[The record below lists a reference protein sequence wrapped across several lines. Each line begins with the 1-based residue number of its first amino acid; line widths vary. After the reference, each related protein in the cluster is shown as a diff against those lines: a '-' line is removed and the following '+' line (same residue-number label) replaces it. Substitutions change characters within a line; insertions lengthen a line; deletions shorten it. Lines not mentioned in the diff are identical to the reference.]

1 MVGTL
6 PKTCGENS
14 SRASRG
20 DRPRA
25 AVNHQ
30 SAHLASTEYQADND
44 CENQASR
51 PSTIGI
57 TGLRSMLRCSLIAG
71 VFAATVALSACGA
84 SEAVPPTSAPVET
97 PPTVTPE
104 AASPTSAP
112 VQTPPTV
119 TPEAASPTSAPVQT
133 PPTVT
138 PEAASPTSAPVQTP
152 PTVTPEAAWAIEDAY
167 HSFGNPDAGVVV
179 VNSQGGPMPAL
190 VRKREILE
198 KLGLLNLERIH
209 LVNVHQAQTINP
221 APFTAADITFDE
233 AKAADGESVEVLAAL
248 VDHFQA
254 QGKTVYVVGISFG
267 AFMVQELLAT
277 QGNVAEGYLIAN
289 GRLDMPPTIWT
300 VFAEGRTVGF
310 VDGVEIE
317 DPRTGGHEPAPEG
330 TVPLQRNMA
339 RLAAGLGHYR
349 YTERL
354 AGVDMTNVVYLSG
367 TLDEQVGRLS
377 DAEVAFLAERGADVV
392 QYDGGHSVP
401 DAAALDAF
409 GRLFPSGLLN

>member
-1 MVGTL
+1 MT
-6 PKTCGENS
+6 
-14 SRASRG
+14 R
-20 DRPRA
+20 
-25 AVNHQ
+25 
-30 SAHLASTEYQADND
+30 
-44 CENQASR
+44 
-51 PSTIGI
+51 
-57 TGLRSMLRCSLIAG
+57 
-71 VFAATVALSACGA
+71 
-84 SEAVPPTSAPVET
+84 
-97 PPTVTPE
+97 E
-104 AASPTSAP
+104 AASPTSAH
-112 VQTPPTV
+112 
-119 TPEAASPTSAPVQT
+119 
-133 PPTVT
+133 
-138 PEAASPTSAPVQTP
+138 VQTP

-167 HSFGNPDAGVVV
+167 HSFGNPDAGVV

>member
-1 MVGTL
+1 MT
-6 PKTCGENS
+6 
-14 SRASRG
+14 R
-20 DRPRA
+20 
-25 AVNHQ
+25 
-30 SAHLASTEYQADND
+30 
-44 CENQASR
+44 
-51 PSTIGI
+51 
-57 TGLRSMLRCSLIAG
+57 
-71 VFAATVALSACGA
+71 
-84 SEAVPPTSAPVET
+84 
-97 PPTVTPE
+97 E
-104 AASPTSAP
+104 AASPTSAH
-112 VQTPPTV
+112 
-119 TPEAASPTSAPVQT
+119 
-133 PPTVT
+133 
-138 PEAASPTSAPVQTP
+138 VQTP

-339 RLAAGLGHYR
+339 RLTAATGIPFRDL
-349 YTERL
+349 
-354 AGVDMTNVVYLSG
+354 
-367 TLDEQVGRLS
+367 EQVTLPLHRTARRCRHDQRGIPFRDLRRAGGTPQRCRGR
-377 DAEVAFLAERGADVV
+377 VPRRTRG
-392 QYDGGHSVP
+392 
-401 DAAALDAF
+401 
-409 GRLFPSGLLN
+409 GRRSI

>member
-1 MVGTL
+1 MMTTSSPVTCPQCGYRIMQTL
-6 PKTCGENS
+6 GKLEAVDDFRCPDCGLLIK
-14 SRASRG
+14 
-20 DRPRA
+20 
-25 AVNHQ
+25 
-30 SAHLASTEYQADND
+30 LASTEYQADND

-104 AASPTSAP
+104 AS
-112 VQTPPTV
+112 
-119 TPEAASPTSAPVQT
+119 
-133 PPTVT
+133 
-138 PEAASPTSAPVQTP
+138 SPTSAPVQTP

-179 VNSQGGPMPAL
+179 VNSQGGPMPTL

-289 GRLDMPPTIWT
+289 GRLDMAPTIWT

>member
-1 MVGTL
+1 
-6 PKTCGENS
+6 
-14 SRASRG
+14 
-20 DRPRA
+20 
-25 AVNHQ
+25 
-30 SAHLASTEYQADND
+30 
-44 CENQASR
+44 
-51 PSTIGI
+51 
-57 TGLRSMLRCSLIAG
+57 MLRCSLIAG

-84 SEAVPPTSAPVET
+84 SEAVPPTSAPVE
-97 PPTVTPE
+97 
-104 AASPTSAP
+104 
-112 VQTPPTV
+112 
-119 TPEAASPTSAPVQT
+119 T

-221 APFTAADITFDE
+221 APFTAPFTAADITFDE

-330 TVPLQRNMA
+330 TVLLQRNMA

>member
-1 MVGTL
+1 
-6 PKTCGENS
+6 
-14 SRASRG
+14 
-20 DRPRA
+20 
-25 AVNHQ
+25 
-30 SAHLASTEYQADND
+30 
-44 CENQASR
+44 
-51 PSTIGI
+51 
-57 TGLRSMLRCSLIAG
+57 MLRCSLIAG

-112 VQTPPTV
+112 V
-119 TPEAASPTSAPVQT
+119 E
-133 PPTVT
+133 
-138 PEAASPTSAPVQTP
+138 TP

-221 APFTAADITFDE
+221 TPFTAADITFDE

-317 DPRTGGHEPAPEG
+317 DPRTGGHGPAPEG

-354 AGVDMTNVVYLSG
+354 RRCRHDQRGIPFRDLRRAGG
-367 TLDEQVGRLS
+367 TPQRCRGR
-377 DAEVAFLAERGADVV
+377 VPRRTRG
-392 QYDGGHSVP
+392 
-401 DAAALDAF
+401 
-409 GRLFPSGLLN
+409 GRRSI

>member
-84 SEAVPPTSAPVET
+84 SEAVPPTSAPVE
-97 PPTVTPE
+97 
-104 AASPTSAP
+104 
-112 VQTPPTV
+112 
-119 TPEAASPTSAPVQT
+119 T

>member
-1 MVGTL
+1 
-6 PKTCGENS
+6 
-14 SRASRG
+14 
-20 DRPRA
+20 
-25 AVNHQ
+25 
-30 SAHLASTEYQADND
+30 
-44 CENQASR
+44 
-51 PSTIGI
+51 
-57 TGLRSMLRCSLIAG
+57 MLRCSLIAG

-84 SEAVPPTSAPVET
+84 SEAVPPTSAPVE
-97 PPTVTPE
+97 
-104 AASPTSAP
+104 
-112 VQTPPTV
+112 
-119 TPEAASPTSAPVQT
+119 T

-349 YTERL
+349 YTERF
-354 AGVDMTNVVYLSG
+354 AGVDMTNGVYLSG

>member
-30 SAHLASTEYQADND
+30 SAHLASTEYQADNA

-51 PSTIGI
+51 PSTIVI

-84 SEAVPPTSAPVET
+84 SEAVPPTSAPV
-97 PPTVTPE
+97 
-104 AASPTSAP
+104 
-112 VQTPPTV
+112 
-119 TPEAASPTSAPVQT
+119 
-133 PPTVT
+133 
-138 PEAASPTSAPVQTP
+138 QTP
-152 PTVTPEAAWAIEDAY
+152 PTVTPEAAWAIEDSY

>member
-1 MVGTL
+1 MMTTSFPVTCPQCGYRIMQTL
-6 PKTCGENS
+6 GELEAVDDFRCPDCGLLIK
-14 SRASRG
+14 
-20 DRPRA
+20 
-25 AVNHQ
+25 
-30 SAHLASTEYQADND
+30 LASTEYQADND

-84 SEAVPPTSAPVET
+84 T

-112 VQTPPTV
+112 C
-119 TPEAASPTSAPVQT
+119 TSAPVET

-354 AGVDMTNVVYLSG
+354 AGVDMTNVVYFSG